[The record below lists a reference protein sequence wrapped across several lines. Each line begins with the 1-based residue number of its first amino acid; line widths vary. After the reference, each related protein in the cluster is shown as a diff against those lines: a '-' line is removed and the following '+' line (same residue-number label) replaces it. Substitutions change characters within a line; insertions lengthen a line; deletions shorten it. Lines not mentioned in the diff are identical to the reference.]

1 MRQEKPYLSDKL
13 PPAEPE
19 VGKVRF
25 ETRGC
30 SRGRMYFYNL
40 Y

>member
-19 VGKVRF
+19 VGKVPF
-25 ETRGC
+25 
-30 SRGRMYFYNL
+30 
-40 Y
+40 